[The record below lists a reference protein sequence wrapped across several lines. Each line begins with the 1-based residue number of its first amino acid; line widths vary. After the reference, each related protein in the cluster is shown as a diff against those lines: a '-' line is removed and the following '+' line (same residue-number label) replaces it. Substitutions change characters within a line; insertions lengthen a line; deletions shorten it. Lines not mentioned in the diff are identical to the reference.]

1 MDMEIIII
9 IGLAVALMA
18 IAFIGLAIQILL
30 KKGGKFPNT
39 HVGGNPYLQKQGI
52 SCAKTQDRIEQA
64 IVNRE
69 IDFKRIKIVG
79 VDKGSIQL

>member
-1 MDMEIIII
+1 MEYIIIL
-9 IGLAVALMA
+9 GLAVGLIAV
-18 IAFIGLAIQILL
+18 AFIGLGIQILI

-64 IVNRE
+64 KLMQDV
-69 IDFKRIKIVG
+69 DFKSIRFSGI
-79 VDKGSIQL
+79 DKSRLQTR